1 MEDEHEPEN
10 TLLGTG
16 GSENLKELEKSSI
29 QVSLPLHNHPPPYPL

>member
-29 QVSLPLHNHPPPYPL
+29 QVSLPSKITHPPYPL